1 MIMNIITK
9 EMTTFSLQIIRSRLF
24 HIVIGRQKN
33 NLIGKFILIRI
44 KIYHFLTQK
53 KKKQFTPSKKK
64 KKFYHLKF
72 IKKML

>member
-1 MIMNIITK
+1 MIMNVITK

-53 KKKQFTPSKKK
+53 KKNNLPHQKKK
-64 KKFYHLKF
+64 KNFTT
-72 IKKML
+72 

>member
-1 MIMNIITK
+1 MIMNVITK

-53 KKKQFTPSKKK
+53 KKTIYPIKK
-64 KKFYHLKF
+64 KKFTT
-72 IKKML
+72 

>member
-1 MIMNIITK
+1 MIMNVITK

-33 NLIGKFILIRI
+33 NFIGKFILIRI

-53 KKKQFTPSKKK
+53 KKTIYPIKK

>member
-1 MIMNIITK
+1 MIMNVITK

-53 KKKQFTPSKKK
+53 KKKTIYPIKKK
-64 KKFYHLKF
+64 KKILPLK
-72 IKKML
+72 IY